1 MHCMCAAARGL
12 DLPAVD
18 WIVQYDP
25 PELLQDYIHR
35 VRTLSLTSNLSELFV
50 MIMFLSVD

>member
-1 MHCMCAAARGL
+1 MCAAARGL

>member
-1 MHCMCAAARGL
+1 MCAAARGL

-35 VRTLSLTSNLSELFV
+35 VTTLSLTSNLSELFV